1 MHNKVPFFV
10 KLFSFCQKSLLH
22 KYLKCDFF
30 CRFLPIM
37 RIKSGLLTIFALSF
51 VLFGCADKYQSYRSQ
66 YPFKSPNGQPDYS
79 NMDYWAAHPGKKDPS
94 DSLPRPLRT
103 GVRDTLADV
112 FFLHPTTFTDQK
124 EAARSNAAI
133 DDDYINAKTDYST
146 ILFQASAFNEQSRV
160 FSPRYRQAHIGNFY
174 GADSALA
181 VQALQLAYTDV
192 RNAFRYYLQHN
203 NNGRPIIIASHS
215 QGALMAI
222 ELLKEFFDNK
232 PLQQQLVVAYVV
244 GWPLETNSFKSLQ
257 ACAQPAQTNCVCSWR
272 TFKMGY
278 EAPWVKKEKARAAS
292 MIVTNPLSWTTDT
305 SFVSRKANKGAVLT
319 RFNKV
324 FTSVADAQI
333 RNGVLYSYRPHF
345 PGSFLYR
352 TDNYHIGDINLYYL
366 NIRENVQERLSAFF
380 RKAGNN
386 QSVQ

>member
-1 MHNKVPFFV
+1 MSRI
-10 KLFSFCQKSLLH
+10 LS
-22 KYLKCDFF
+22 
-30 CRFLPIM
+30 FLPLFTLVL
-37 RIKSGLLTIFALSF
+37 G
-51 VLFGCADKYQSYRSQ
+51 LFGCADKYQSYRSL
-66 YPFKSPNGQPDYS
+66 YPFKSPNGQPDYA
-79 NMDYWAAHPGKKDPS
+79 NLDYWAAHPNKKDPS
-94 DSLPRPLRT
+94 DSIPRPLRSET
-103 GVRDTLADV
+103 RDTIADV
-112 FFLHPTTFTDQK
+112 FFLHPTTFTDKK

-146 ILFQASAFNEQSRV
+146 ILFQASTFNQQSRV

-181 VQALQLAYTDV
+181 VQALQLAYSDV
-192 RNAFRYYLQHN
+192 RNAFRYYLQHD

-244 GWPLETNSFKSLQ
+244 GWPLEKNSFTSLR
-257 ACAQPAQTNCVCSWR
+257 ACAEPTQTKCVCSWR

-278 EAPWVKKEKARAAS
+278 EAPWVKKEQERSAS
-292 MIVTNPLSWTTDT
+292 LIVTNPLSWKTDT
-305 SFVSRKANKGAVLT
+305 SFVSRQANKGSVLT
-319 RFNKV
+319 RFNKIYKS
-324 FTSVADAQI
+324 TADAQI
-333 RNGVLYSYRPHF
+333 QNGVLYSYRPHF

-366 NIRENVQERLSAFF
+366 NIRENLRERLSTFL
-380 RKAGNN
+380 RTTGNN
-386 QSVQ
+386 QPAR